1 MSSQSTTSTTQNNK
15 KNVTVT
21 TKDGRKIQ
29 ATIWVNPKA
38 KAYLHICHGM
48 SEHIERYTEFAE
60 VMATQEITVFFHNH
74 RGHGENEV
82 LGHYSDKDGW
92 LKTIQ
97 DIKDVQDVLVENKEL
112 PLFLFAHSMGSFIAQ
127 GFAMRYGANLAG
139 LILSGTNYQPPFMYY
154 IGRVIAQIETYRL
167 GLSSPSRVMDK
178 LSFSSFNNHFKPS
191 RTDFDWLSRDQDQ
204 VDQYIKDPYCGF
216 PCSGETWQ
224 QLLTGLIEISS
235 NKKLRQIPS
244 NLPIYIFGGD
254 KDPVGQMGK
263 GIPALAKKLRIS
275 GHDNVTTKL
284 YKGGRHEM
292 LNEICKTTVHTDIT
306 NWIQRNL
313 K

>member
-1 MSSQSTTSTTQNNK
+1 MSSQSTTSTTHNYK
-15 KNVTVT
+15 KSVSVTA
-21 TKDGRKIQ
+21 KDGRKIKV
-29 ATIWVNPKA
+29 TTWKTPKA

-48 SEHIERYTEFAE
+48 SEHIDRYTEFAE
-60 VMATQEITVFFHNH
+60 VMVNQGFNVFFHNH

-127 GFAMRYGANLAG
+127 GFAMRHGESLAG
-139 LILSGTNYQPPFMYY
+139 LILSGTNHQSSLMYY
-154 IGRVIAQIETYRL
+154 LGRAVAKIEAYRL
-167 GLSSPSRVMDK
+167 GLSSPSLIMDK
-178 LSFSSFNNHFKPS
+178 LSFSSFNNHFKPN
-191 RTDFDWLSRDQDQ
+191 RTEFDWLSRDQKQ
-204 VDQYIKDPYCGF
+204 VDQYIKDPFCGF

-235 NKKLRQIPS
+235 TKNLSKIPKR
-244 NLPIYIFGGD
+244 LPIYIFGGD
-254 KDPVGQMGK
+254 QDPVGQMGK
-263 GIPALAKKLRIS
+263 GIPALAKKLHLS
-275 GHDNVTTKL
+275 GHDNVTSKL
-284 YKGGRHEM
+284 YKEGRHEM
-292 LNEICKTTVHTDIT
+292 LNDICKTTVYADIT
-306 NWIQRNL
+306 DWIQRNL